1 MLSFVTLQGDGQHD
15 TFYLRFTQHDLGSGY
30 NPVIPL
36 VVKTIFLEHNLSL
49 KRLFEVYLAQN
60 RELFFENFNF
70 SYENLE
76 IVSYCLSL

>member
-1 MLSFVTLQGDGQHD
+1 MLSFVTLQADGQHD

-49 KRLFEVYLAQN
+49 KRLFEVYLTQN